1 MNSDP
6 GGPWGRGRGRR
17 GARFRRCPRGFLS
30 SGLVRCTEPRSHR
43 EAVGSGLGP
52 GGGRGRRT
60 PGCDGGMLAEASFFP
75 SVTYYFKNICS
86 PCSAQPSALQ
96 IPTSLEKPSRA
107 WGRACRGAGVRR
119 PGGSQCPPGSE
130 HNRARRSANSS
141 AAASGPALS
150 SPSLRFGAGE
160 RTCWSLRTD
169 GKGCDAAAP
178 APAPVPPTHCVHVRA
193 LPSSHPPTLLRPR
206 GWCNL
211 HTGRPA
217 GENRVTGNSSP

>member
-1 MNSDP
+1 M
-6 GGPWGRGRGRR
+6 
-17 GARFRRCPRGFLS
+17 
-30 SGLVRCTEPRSHR
+30 RCTEPRSHR
-43 EAVGSGLGP
+43 EGVGSGLGP

-86 PCSAQPSALQ
+86 PCAAQPSALQ

-119 PGGSQCPPGSE
+119 PGGCRCPPGSE
-130 HNRARRSANSS
+130 HNRARRSADSS

-178 APAPVPPTHCVHVRA
+178 APAPPTHCVHVRA
-193 LPSSHPPTLLRPR
+193 LPSSHPPPCSGPGAGATCTR
-206 GWCNL
+206 G
-211 HTGRPA
+211 GRPERTA
-217 GENRVTGNSSP
+217 

>member
-52 GGGRGRRT
+52 EGAGGGRGT
-60 PGCDGGMLAEASFFP
+60 PGCDGGESAEASSFP

-86 PCSAQPSALQ
+86 PCAAQPSALQ

-119 PGGSQCPPGSE
+119 PGGSRCPPGSE

-160 RTCWSLRTD
+160 RTCWSLWTD
-169 GKGCDAAAP
+169 GHP
-178 APAPVPPTHCVHVRA
+178 LHLPPR
-193 LPSSHPPTLLRPR
+193 PTSIPLRPR